1 MMKIAKTLIATLALL
16 LSMAAFALDLDAAK
30 SQGMIGEQPDGY
42 LGVVKATPAA
52 VELVADIN
60 QKRRDAYERIAKQ
73 NGITLDQVARL
84 AGQKAI
90 DKTDAGDY
98 VRTPDGQWVTK

>member
-1 MMKIAKTLIATLALL
+1 MKMLKPVLAMMTLL
-16 LSMAAFALDLDAAK
+16 LSMAAFALELDTAK
-30 SQGMIGEQPDGY
+30 SQGLVGEQTDGY

-52 VELVADIN
+52 VELAAEIN

-90 DKTDAGDY
+90 DKTTTGQY
-98 VRTPDGQWVTK
+98 VKTPDGQWVEK

>member
-1 MMKIAKTLIATLALL
+1 M
-16 LSMAAFALDLDAAK
+16 
-30 SQGMIGEQPDGY
+30 
-42 LGVVKATPAA
+42 
-52 VELVADIN
+52 ADIN

>member
-1 MMKIAKTLIATLALL
+1 MKMIKTLIATVALL
-16 LSMAAFALDLDAAK
+16 LSMVAFALDLDAAK
-30 SQGMIGEQPDGY
+30 DQGLVGEQPDGY

-60 QKRRDAYERIAKQ
+60 QKRRAAYERIAKQ

-98 VRTPDGQWVTK
+98 VRTPEGQWVTK

>member
-1 MMKIAKTLIATLALL
+1 MKMLKPALAMVALL
-16 LSMAAFALDLDAAK
+16 MSMAAFALDLGEAK
-30 SQGMIGEQPDGY
+30 SQGLVGEQTDGY

-52 VELVADIN
+52 VELAADIN
-60 QKRRDAYERIAKQ
+60 QKRRNAYERIAKK

-90 DKTDAGDY
+90 DKTRPGQY
-98 VRTPDGQWVTK
+98 VKTPDGQWVEK

>member
-1 MMKIAKTLIATLALL
+1 MKMIKILIATVALL
-16 LSMAAFALDLDAAK
+16 LSMVAFALDLDAAK
-30 SQGMIGEQPDGY
+30 NQGLVGEQPDGY

-60 QKRRDAYERIAKQ
+60 QKRRAAYERIAKQ

-98 VRTPDGQWVTK
+98 VRTPEGQWVTK

>member
-1 MMKIAKTLIATLALL
+1 V
-16 LSMAAFALDLDAAK
+16 
-30 SQGMIGEQPDGY
+30 GEQPDGY

-60 QKRRDAYERIAKQ
+60 EKRRAAYERIAKE

-98 VRTPDGQWVTK
+98 VRTPDGQWLTK

>member
-1 MMKIAKTLIATLALL
+1 MKTVKMLIAMIALL
-16 LSMAAFALDLDAAK
+16 ASMAAYALDLDGAK
-30 SQGMIGEQPDGY
+30 GQGLVGEQPDGY